1 MVAASQSSPPTDMPL
16 MAGLTW
22 ATGRPPQP
30 GNEIEALK
38 NGDEIF
44 PAMLDAIESARHC
57 VYFTTFVYWTG
68 EIAAR
73 FARAL
78 ADAAGR
84 GVDVRIILD
93 AFGSHPMDPSLVE
106 TMEERGA
113 RVVRFRPMR
122 RWRIWQADHRTHRRV
137 LVVDH
142 TTAFTGG
149 VGIAKE
155 WTGDARDPSEWRDT
169 HFRITGPAVSGVFA
183 GFVDNW
189 NEIRSEE
196 PCLLPENYDEAEKS
210 RGAAAVSTVA
220 SSPSSQWS
228 PVATLYREVWS
239 RARSHIR
246 LCTPYFVPDEIT
258 TQQMLGAM
266 ERGVNVEVI
275 IPGPHTDKRVCR
287 ISSRPEMATL
297 VERGAEILAYQ
308 RAMFHLKVLIVD
320 DEVAIFG
327 TANFNHRSLGK
338 DDEIVAIADCPRL
351 IETLNAHFDED
362 RHDSE
367 PWRPARGW
375 RRVAS
380 RLSSALF
387 RPFREQFR
395 VRAPIPTPRIH
406 SGVALPPR

>member
-1 MVAASQSSPPTDMPL
+1 MVAAPQLDPPTDTPL
-16 MAGLTW
+16 LSSLTW
-22 ATGRPPQP
+22 SVGRPPQP
-30 GNEIEALK
+30 GNEIEVLR

-44 PAMLDAIESARHC
+44 PAMLAAIEGARQC

-68 EIAAR
+68 EIATR

-78 ADAAGR
+78 ADAAAR

-93 AFGSHPMDPSLVE
+93 AFGSHPMDPSLIE
-106 TMEERGA
+106 MMEQQGA

-122 RWRIWQADHRTHRRV
+122 RLRIWQSVHRTHRRV
-137 LVVDH
+137 LVIDH

-155 WTGDARDPSEWRDT
+155 WTGDARNPSEWRDT

-196 PCLLPENYDEAEKS
+196 PCLLPESYEEAEKP
-210 RGAAAVSTVA
+210 RGDAAISTIA

-228 PVATLYREVWS
+228 PVATLYREVWA

-246 LCTPYFVPDEIT
+246 LCTPYFVPDEVT
-258 TQQMLGAM
+258 TRQMLEAM
-266 ERGVNVEVI
+266 DRGVQVEVI

-297 VERGAEILAYQ
+297 VERGAEISAYQ
-308 RAMFHLKVLIVD
+308 RAMFHLKMLIVD
-320 DEVAIFG
+320 DEIAIFG

-338 DDEIVAIADCPRL
+338 DDEIVALADCPAL
-351 IETLNAHFDED
+351 IDTLNAHFDED
-362 RHDSE
+362 RRDCE

-375 RRVAS
+375 RRVVS
-380 RLSSALF
+380 RLSSALV

-395 VRAPIPTPRIH
+395 VATPDVQRL
-406 SGVALPPR
+406 GAR